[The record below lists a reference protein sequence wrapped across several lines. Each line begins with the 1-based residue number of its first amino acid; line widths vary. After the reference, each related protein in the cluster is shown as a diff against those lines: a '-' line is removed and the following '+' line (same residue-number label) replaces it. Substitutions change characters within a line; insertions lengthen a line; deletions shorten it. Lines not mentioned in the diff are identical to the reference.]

1 MVEHKMA
8 MARNPRMRTFCIL
21 LALAAFSLGGR
32 PAPAQEEPAAVD
44 ETAAV
49 PPTVLSADEIRKLV
63 APVAL
68 YPDDLLALVLPASTN
83 PLQIV
88 QAQRF
93 LEKQAQDKNLKPDE
107 NWDPSVLALLNYPE
121 VIAKMNDDLEWTE
134 NLGNAVID
142 QQKDVMDT
150 IQQVRSEAN
159 AGGYLKSDDK
169 QVVVQEKETIIIQSA
184 SPDVI
189 YVPSYDP
196 QVVYMHDY
204 HSYPPP
210 YYSPPY
216 PYYYAP
222 GAAFF
227 TGMFV
232 GAAFSYGFD
241 WGDNDININNN
252 FNRNT
257 NINTGDIG
265 NRDRVEH
272 NRGGD
277 RFNAD
282 NRRVNGGDKMTWNG
296 NKARQKQTAKQRK
309 AGASAGTL
317 PARNNK
323 GAANKRTG
331 AGNSKLKNPANA
343 NRGNRSSMGNYQSN
357 RAANKAGN
365 QGRQSMQKKNTRQ
378 GGGSQMQNR
387 KRSSAG
393 AFGGYGNGSRATS
406 SSKRGSSSMRTSRGS
421 RGGRR

>member
-1 MVEHKMA
+1 MA
-8 MARNPRMRTFCIL
+8 IGSIARFCLARALCTL
-21 LALAAFSLGGR
+21 LALAAVSVGATTAF
-32 PAPAQEEPAAVD
+32 AQDETAATD

-49 PPTVLSADEIRKLV
+49 PATVLSPDEIRKLV

-93 LEKQAQDKNLKPDE
+93 LEKQATDKNLKPDE

-121 VIAKMNDDLEWTE
+121 VIAKMNDDLDWTE

-142 QQKDVMDT
+142 QQSDVMGM
-150 IQQVRSEAN
+150 IQQIRTEAQ

-189 YVPSYDP
+189 YVPSYNP
-196 QVVYMHDY
+196 QVVYVQDY

-216 PYYYAP
+216 PYYYSP

-265 NRDRVEH
+265 NRDRVDH
-272 NRGGD
+272 RSGD

-296 NKARQKQTAKQRK
+296 NKAREKQNANRK
-309 AGASAGTL
+309 RSGGASAGTL
-317 PARNNK
+317 PSRNNK
-323 GAANKRTG
+323 GAANTKRTG

-343 NRGNRSSMGNYQSN
+343 NRGNRSSMGN
-357 RAANKAGN
+357 
-365 QGRQSMQKKNTRQ
+365 
-378 GGGSQMQNR
+378 
-387 KRSSAG
+387 
-393 AFGGYGNGSRATS
+393 
-406 SSKRGSSSMRTSRGS
+406 
-421 RGGRR
+421 

>member
-1 MVEHKMA
+1 MA
-8 MARNPRMRTFCIL
+8 MASIDWLLRARMLCAL
-21 LALAAFSLGGR
+21 LAWAGLFLVSEAAF
-32 PAPAQEEPAAVD
+32 AQEETAAAD
-44 ETAAV
+44 ETAAAA
-49 PPTVLSADEIRKLV
+49 PAALSADEIRKLV

-93 LEKQAQDKNLKPDE
+93 LEKQAQDKSLKPDE
-107 NWDPSVLALLNYPE
+107 AWDPSVLALLNYPE

-142 QQKDVMDT
+142 QQSDVMDM
-150 IQQVRSEAN
+150 IQQIRSEAN
-159 AGGYLKSDDK
+159 AEGYLKSDDK
-169 QVVVQEKETIIIQSA
+169 QVIVQEKETIVIQSA
-184 SPDVI
+184 NPDVI

-196 QVVYMHDY
+196 QVVYTHAY
-204 HSYPPP
+204 ASYPPP

-265 NRDRVEH
+265 NRDRVDH
-272 NRGGD
+272 RSGD

-296 NKARQKQTAKQRK
+296 NKAREKQTAKQRK

-317 PARNNK
+317 PSRGNK
-323 GAANKRTG
+323 GAANTKRTG
-331 AGNSKLKNPANA
+331 AGNNKANNRGNA

-357 RAANKAGN
+357 RDASKARN
-365 QGRQSMQKKNTRQ
+365 QGNKSMQQRQNKRQS
-378 GGGSQMQNR
+378 GGSQMQNR
-387 KRSSAG
+387 QRSSAG
-393 AFGGYGNGSRATS
+393 AFGGYGSGSRAS
-406 SSKRGSSSMRTSRGS
+406 SSSRRGGSSMKTSRGS

>member
-196 QVVYMHDY
+196 QVVYMHD
-204 HSYPPP
+204 
-210 YYSPPY
+210 
-216 PYYYAP
+216 
-222 GAAFF
+222 
-227 TGMFV
+227 
-232 GAAFSYGFD
+232 
-241 WGDNDININNN
+241 
-252 FNRNT
+252 
-257 NINTGDIG
+257 
-265 NRDRVEH
+265 
-272 NRGGD
+272 
-277 RFNAD
+277 
-282 NRRVNGGDKMTWNG
+282 
-296 NKARQKQTAKQRK
+296 
-309 AGASAGTL
+309 
-317 PARNNK
+317 
-323 GAANKRTG
+323 
-331 AGNSKLKNPANA
+331 
-343 NRGNRSSMGNYQSN
+343 
-357 RAANKAGN
+357 
-365 QGRQSMQKKNTRQ
+365 
-378 GGGSQMQNR
+378 
-387 KRSSAG
+387 
-393 AFGGYGNGSRATS
+393 
-406 SSKRGSSSMRTSRGS
+406 
-421 RGGRR
+421 